1 MPTTGSTSWRSLPA
15 VAAETLRSSTGGSSS
30 SRSSRAWRTSRA
42 VTFLGDE
49 NWLVC
54 PRDLA
59 HELHDERLLPFGV
72 QVYCPDGGG
81 NLRLTYDLRMQAAKS
96 LREDATLCLL
106 WSMLMDSYSRWRTT
120 GDVFSEMGENCDL

>member
-1 MPTTGSTSWRSLPA
+1 MCT
-15 VAAETLRSSTGGSSS
+15 
-30 SRSSRAWRTSRA
+30 
-42 VTFLGDE
+42 
-49 NWLVC
+49 
-54 PRDLA
+54 RDLA

-96 LREDATLCLL
+96 LREDSTLCLL